1 MPRKPGDEEE
11 PKAPKKEPQPRK
23 KVKPDPEKKSW
34 PELEALF
41 DNPMPTTPLQ
51 APEPPA
57 PKLPAKAKAPKPK
70 PEPEPE
76 EAEEVNSN
84 LVITPNGIMEVG
96 SQALA
101 KAPAQEE
108 PKELNLN
115 TLTDIYHRGSFEV
128 IQALFSQAA
137 QEATRLAKVRDN
149 LSLIEQQLYNPL
161 KIATMSTDELMR
173 AAELSQRALTNS
185 TNYMFK
191 LHAGMTTGM
200 EVIGALQKT
209 QDTTKTKIDNPDLDS
224 VKRELGD
231 LLLQKIKEKSAN
243 QPPA

>member
-1 MPRKPGDEEE
+1 
-11 PKAPKKEPQPRK
+11 
-23 KVKPDPEKKSW
+23 
-34 PELEALF
+34 
-41 DNPMPTTPLQ
+41 MPTTPLQ
-51 APEPPA
+51 APVPPAPEPPA

-70 PEPEPE
+70 PRPEPE
-76 EAEEVNSN
+76 EVEEVNSN

-96 SQALA
+96 SQALV
-101 KAPAQEE
+101 KAPAHEE

-137 QEATRLAKVRDN
+137 QEANRLAKVRDN
-149 LSLIEQQLYNPL
+149 LSLIEEQLYNPL

-243 QPPA
+243 QPPE